1 MCRVGQ
7 VTLIVHGVT
16 IRNIV
21 LGARDCGD
29 SALRGEGSIGRH
41 VSVEHGELRG
51 GGKVEVQR
59 HFII

>member
-7 VTLIVHGVT
+7 VSHVVHVVT
-16 IRNIV
+16 IRNVV

-29 SALRGEGSIGRH
+29 CALRGEGTTTRQGG
-41 VSVEHGELRG
+41 VEYGELRG
-51 GGKVEVQR
+51 SGKVEVQR

>member
-1 MCRVGQ
+1 M
-7 VTLIVHGVT
+7 IVHGVT

>member
-1 MCRVGQ
+1 VCRVGQ
-7 VTLIVHGVT
+7 VSHIVHGVT

-29 SALRGEGSIGRH
+29 SALRGEGTTARQGG
-41 VSVEHGELRG
+41 VEYWELCG